1 MKESI
6 GLTFTI
12 NIMIVFI
19 LVAFV
24 FVAGIMSY
32 NKAFKASSL
41 MVKSLEKYEGYN
53 KLSKEQIDSDLKL
66 LGYSRGNSNKCAAT
80 KNSTNGAGSLVTLD
94 NDENFDYCIYL
105 FDNDGDANHYS
116 YGVVVY
122 MTVDFTMF
130 NVKLRLPVYA
140 KTTRIYRFS

>member
-41 MVKSLEKYEGYN
+41 MIKSLEKYEGYN
-53 KLSKEQIDSDLKL
+53 KLSKEQIDKDLHT
-66 LGYSRGNSNKCAAT
+66 LGYASGNSTKCAAT
-80 KNSTNGAGSLVTLD
+80 KESTNSTGSLVSLSG
-94 NDENFDYCIYL
+94 DENFDYCIYL
-105 FDNDGDANHYS
+105 FDNDGDTQHYS

-122 MTVDFTMF
+122 MTIDFTMF

>member
-12 NIMIVFI
+12 NIVIIFI

-24 FVAGIMSY
+24 FLGGILSY
-32 NKAFKASSL
+32 TKAFKASSL

-53 KLSKEQIDSDLKL
+53 KLSKTQINKDLFT
-66 LGYSRGNSNKCAAT
+66 LGYQSGDSSKCSETKKSTTATGTLVRVDNS
-80 KNSTNGAGSLVTLD
+80 
-94 NDENFDYCIYL
+94 ENFRYCIYY
-105 FDNDGDANHYS
+105 FDNDGDSRHYS
-116 YGVVVY
+116 YGVVTY
-122 MTVDFTMF
+122 MTIDFTMF
-130 NVKLRLPVYA
+130 NIKINIPIYA

>member
-105 FDNDGDANHYS
+105 FDNDGDSNHYS

-140 KTTRIYRFS
+140 KTTRIYRF